1 MFLDDF
7 NGAAVYELAGRIC
20 LTLYINGRSYP
31 ATVAV
36 FSDPRRAADGLRALA
51 EGSGSGALGAF
62 SGPRA
67 DSLARLCRDRG
78 ICLATFDGRARGRSR
93 LAFARVPLDALP
105 PAGRRFVASFKE
117 LRRIGD
123 TARAC
128 CRV

>member
-1 MFLDDF
+1 MFLSDF
-7 NGAAVYELAGRIC
+7 NGAAVYAFAGRIC
-20 LTLYINGRSYP
+20 LTLYFNGRSCP

-36 FSDPRRAADGLRALA
+36 FSDPRGAAEGLRALA

-67 DSLARLCRDRG
+67 DSLARACADRG
-78 ICLATFDGRARGRSR
+78 VCLATFDGRARGRSR
-93 LAFARVPLDALP
+93 LAFARVPLADLP
-105 PAGRRFVASFKE
+105 PAGRRFVEAFKE